1 MLKRFLNPYNNQ
13 NPNQFQNPTH
23 FENYDYKR
31 LETELN
37 ESKRMINELTKRVTK
52 LENYLGVRNDQ
63 KYYY

>member
-1 MLKRFLNPYNNQ
+1 MLKRFF
-13 NPNQFQNPTH
+13 NPNNYQNQFNNPNN

-37 ESKRMINELTKRVTK
+37 ESKRLINELTKRVNK
-52 LENYLGVRNDQ
+52 LENYLGININQ

>member
-1 MLKRFLNPYNNQ
+1 MLKRFFNPYNQ
-13 NPNQFQNPTH
+13 NPNQYQNPNM

-37 ESKRMINELTKRVTK
+37 ESKRMISELNKRITK
-52 LENYLGVRNDQ
+52 LENYLGVKNDQ